1 MTDYSGTLNGYKE
14 RMARLTIFDILYKLQ
29 NKKMK
34 DQSDQEMDHF
44 GLGLLTLLFFFENML
59 ARNKKTGIRELA
71 AFLAQMTKETMTL
84 DSQGYQTLAR
94 SMIDT
99 MRPSSGKR
107 NRKDFYNYETK
118 SMDFI
123 EYSILKAEGWDKENN
138 LQYYT
143 LEEAGLELI
152 FATKEYF
159 SEFQISISQLVL
171 RKQLEKGEFAS
182 ALRQIDEMQISVT
195 TIQDKIYTIK
205 HEIQRNILSEET
217 FNRYKDL
224 IDDIH
229 RRLEREHTEFEELM
243 LFIRETKKHYDH
255 SASHQEKDRKAMEMI
270 VKIDRELSNVH
281 FMHANLLYESLE
293 LKTAALDSAGESL
306 YTIGIAAFNFD
317 QEITRKIMSTPLPVE
332 TTRIVV
338 EPFMSLQKMKTW
350 SLLSVFEAQRVEKLD
365 EEEKNNNF
373 LSFTKS
379 EEALAS
385 IRRRQKA
392 FEQIFKIISHVMEKS
407 DQITLKE
414 MVERLRSMN
423 KEVLQSR
430 ELYHFWLIL
439 HQRSPLLIKE
449 IQTNEEHV
457 FYLAFKDLPESSTI
471 QVEELPETLTIENT
485 FDVKNMRLKLEG
497 EKHA

>member
-1 MTDYSGTLNGYKE
+1 MIDYSGTLNGYKE
-14 RMARLTIFDILYKLQ
+14 RMERITLFDILYKLQ

-34 DQSDQEMDHF
+34 DQGDQDMDYF

-59 ARNKKTGIRELA
+59 ARNKKTGVRELA
-71 AFLAQMTKETMTL
+71 TFLAQNTRETIRL
-84 DSQGYQTLAR
+84 DAEGYIALAR
-94 SMIDT
+94 TMIDT

-118 SMDFI
+118 KMDYI
-123 EYSILKAEGWDKENN
+123 EYSVLKAEGWDKENN

-143 LEEAGLELI
+143 LDEAGQELI

-171 RKQLEKGEFAS
+171 RKQLEKGEFVS

-195 TIQDKIYTIK
+195 TIQDKIHTIK
-205 HEIQRNILSEET
+205 HEIQRNIISEET

-243 LFIRETKKHYDH
+243 LFIRETKNHYDFTVNH
-255 SASHQEKDRKAMEMI
+255 GEKDRKAMEMI

-281 FMHANLLYESLE
+281 FLHAHLLYESLE

-306 YTIGIAAFNFD
+306 YTIGMSAFNFD

-332 TTRIVV
+332 STRILA
-338 EPFMSLQKMKTW
+338 EPFMSLQKMRTW
-350 SLLSVFEAQRVEKLD
+350 SLLSVFEPQRVEKVD

-379 EEALAS
+379 AEDLAT
-385 IRRRQKA
+385 IKRRQKA
-392 FEQIFKIISHVMEKS
+392 FQQIFKIIRFVMDKKDE
-407 DQITLKE
+407 ITLEEMVKRLKE
-414 MVERLRSMN
+414 MN
-423 KEVLQSR
+423 QEVLVHR

-439 HQRSPLLIKE
+439 HQKSPLSIE
-449 IQTNEEHV
+449 EVQANEEHI
-457 FYLAFKDLPESSTI
+457 FFLAFKELGDYKAI
-471 QVEELPETLTIENT
+471 GVQELPGSLSIEDK
-485 FDVKNMRLKLEG
+485 FEVKNMRLRLEG
-497 EKHA
+497 EQHA

>member
-1 MTDYSGTLNGYKE
+1 MIDYSGTLNGYKE
-14 RMARLTIFDILYKLQ
+14 RMARITLFDILYKLQ

-34 DQSDQEMDHF
+34 DQGDLEMDHF

-59 ARNKKTGIRELA
+59 ARNKKTGVRELG
-71 AFLAQMTKETMTL
+71 AFLAKTSGETMNL
-84 DSQGYQTLAR
+84 DTQGYQTLAR
-94 SMIDT
+94 SMIDS

-118 SMDFI
+118 SMDYI

-143 LEEAGLELI
+143 LDEAGLELV

-195 TIQDKIYTIK
+195 TISDKIHTIK
-205 HEIQRNILSEET
+205 HEIQRNIISEET
-217 FNRYKDL
+217 FMRYKDL
-224 IDDIH
+224 IEDIH

-255 SASHQEKDRKAMEMI
+255 SANHEEKDRKAMGMI

-281 FMHANLLYESLE
+281 FMHAHLLYESLE
-293 LKTAALDSAGESL
+293 LKTAALDTASESL
-306 YTIGIAAFNFD
+306 YTIGMSAFNFD

-332 TTRIVV
+332 SMQILAK
-338 EPFMSLQKMKTW
+338 PFMSLQKMRTW
-350 SLLSVFEAQRVEKLD
+350 SLLSVFEPQRVEKLD

-379 EEALAS
+379 KEELATLQ
-385 IRRRQKA
+385 RRQGD
-392 FEQIFKIISHVMEKS
+392 FEQIFKVLRHLMGTSTE
-407 DQITLKE
+407 ITLEE
-414 MVERLRSMN
+414 MVEKLGEMD
-423 KEVLQSR
+423 KEVLKHR

-439 HQRSPLLIKE
+439 HQRSPLLVKE
-449 IQTNEEHV
+449 IQGNEEHI
-457 FYLAFKDLPESSTI
+457 FYRALKTLPENSTLH
-471 QVEELPETLTIENT
+471 VEELHNTLTIENT
-485 FDVKNMRLKLEG
+485 FDVKNMRLRLEG
-497 EKHA
+497 ASHA